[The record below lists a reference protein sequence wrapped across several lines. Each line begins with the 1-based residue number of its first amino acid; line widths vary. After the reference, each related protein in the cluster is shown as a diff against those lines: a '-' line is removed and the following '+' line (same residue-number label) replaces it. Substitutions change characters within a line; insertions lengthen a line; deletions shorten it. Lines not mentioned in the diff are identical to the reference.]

1 MKNSNT
7 FRKVTVSIR
16 WYFRDFFSISNGYT
30 ILSSN
35 I

>member
-1 MKNSNT
+1 MKKTQT
-7 FRKVTVSIR
+7 FRRISVSIR
-16 WYFRDFFSISNGYT
+16 WYFRDFFSIANGYS

>member
-1 MKNSNT
+1 MKKANT
-7 FRKVTVSIR
+7 LRKVTISIR